1 MNKKNMKILRESLLE
16 YRNKIVLGIDHL
28 SKDTLNKSQKDASG
42 DLSGYSFH
50 MADMATDNYDRDF
63 NLGLASSEREI
74 LKKIDEALRSIDD
87 GSYGVCELC
96 GCKISVE
103 RLKALPFATKCIPC
117 KEKEEKKQP

>member
-1 MNKKNMKILRESLLE
+1 MNKKDKKLLKE
-16 YRNKIVLGIDHL
+16 ALLDYRNKIVVGIDHL
-28 SKDTLNKSQKDASG
+28 SKDTLNQSQKDASG

-63 NLGLASSEREI
+63 NLGLASTESEV
-74 LKKIDEALRSIDD
+74 LQKIDDALRNLEN
-87 GSYGVCELC
+87 GEYGKCELC

-117 KEKEEKKQP
+117 KEKEEQK